1 MTQLRY
7 RSLVFFCWCFVFYNI
22 ERLHEP
28 INIASFVYV
37 FAGAAAA
44 LIIGVPQLQQCRP
57 APLVV
62 WLLGLQ
68 LVLTVCLGLSLGGV
82 RLPLTVTELVAT
94 GVTVLLAHGIGS
106 ALQEFQEA
114 VMRLTVH
121 PRVQSRPFE
130 SGQEDMYRELR
141 RSRHYRRPLAVV
153 AMTPKK
159 DSLRA
164 SIPRM
169 IQDAQRDALVHYT
182 NARLGEV
189 LSAELKDCDILTLDR
204 KGRFIVML
212 PEVGKESVG
221 QSVER
226 LKSAGLEELGIEL
239 DIGAACFPDE
249 EVTLVSLLER
259 ATGPLEAPAVTTGP
273 TSGTTADEGSG
284 EERMATDGAH
294 RRRAPALAA
303 PALEQELA
311 VAVSKGNLS

>member
-7 RSLVFFCWCFVFYNI
+7 RSLVFFCWCFVLYNI

-28 INIASFVYV
+28 INIASCVYG
-37 FAGAAAA
+37 FAAAAAA
-44 LIIGVPQLQQCRP
+44 LIIGVPRLQQCRP
-57 APLVV
+57 APLLG

-68 LVLTVCLGLSLGGV
+68 LVLTVCLGLPLAGV

-114 VMRLTVH
+114 VLRLTVH

-130 SGQEDMYRELR
+130 GGQEDMYRELR

-153 AMTPKK
+153 AMTPAK

-169 IQDAQRDALVHYT
+169 IRDAQRDALVHYT

-189 LSAELKDCDILTLDR
+189 LSAELKDSDILTLDR

-212 PEVGKESVG
+212 PEVGKESVA
-221 QSVER
+221 QAVER

-239 DIGAACFPDE
+239 NFGAACFPDE
-249 EVTLVSLLER
+249 EVTLVSLLDR
-259 ATGPLEAPAVTTGP
+259 AIGPLEGRAVTIGP
-273 TSGTTADEGSG
+273 TTETPAEDRCG
-284 EERMATDGAH
+284 EERMATTSDSH
-294 RRRAPALAA
+294 RRMALT
-303 PALEQELA
+303 LEQELA
-311 VAVSKGNLS
+311 AAVSQGHLS

>member
-1 MTQLRY
+1 MTELRY
-7 RSLVFFCWCFVFYNI
+7 RSLIFFGWCFLFYNI

-37 FAGAAAA
+37 FASAAAS
-44 LIIGVPQLQQCRP
+44 LIIGVPRLQQSRP
-57 APLVV
+57 APLLV

-114 VMRLTVH
+114 VLRLTVH

-130 SGQEDMYRELR
+130 GGQEDMYRELR
-141 RSRHYRRPLAVV
+141 RSRYYRRPLAVV
-153 AMTPKK
+153 AMTPAK

-169 IQDAQRDALVHYT
+169 IREAQRDAIMQYT

-189 LSAELKDCDILTLDR
+189 LSSALKDCDILTLDR

-212 PEVGKESVG
+212 PEVGKESIEQV
-221 QSVER
+221 VDR
-226 LKSAGLEELGIEL
+226 LKSAGLEARG
-239 DIGAACFPDE
+239 
-249 EVTLVSLLER
+249 R
-259 ATGPLEAPAVTTGP
+259 
-273 TSGTTADEGSG
+273 
-284 EERMATDGAH
+284 
-294 RRRAPALAA
+294 
-303 PALEQELA
+303 Q
-311 VAVSKGNLS
+311 